1 MDARTAGMPPLSPHP
16 RIQGNV
22 VNIVR
27 VHLATNTRIIVAV
40 RPNAEA
46 AVELVTTLNKHAVG
60 YLFRAEES

>member
-1 MDARTAGMPPLSPHP
+1 M
-16 RIQGNV
+16 
-22 VNIVR
+22 NIVR